1 MFDTRS
7 VMTFLQVKGYV
18 DSNLS
23 FQTEL
28 FLTKY
33 GEYPMETVFGL
44 NFYAIWS
51 KFEIFFK
58 LLTFF
63 LYKKGFFSVINT
75 VMNPK
80 GILDGKV
87 WEIFLLKLLGVF
99 A

>member
-44 NFYAIWS
+44 NFYAI
-51 KFEIFFK
+51 
-58 LLTFF
+58 
-63 LYKKGFFSVINT
+63 
-75 VMNPK
+75 
-80 GILDGKV
+80 
-87 WEIFLLKLLGVF
+87 
-99 A
+99 

>member
-7 VMTFLQVKGYV
+7 VMTFLEVNGYV

-44 NFYAIWS
+44 NFYAI
-51 KFEIFFK
+51 
-58 LLTFF
+58 
-63 LYKKGFFSVINT
+63 
-75 VMNPK
+75 
-80 GILDGKV
+80 
-87 WEIFLLKLLGVF
+87 
-99 A
+99 